1 MDNPEIHFA
10 FSSSEVNGLVLS
22 HVREHQF
29 AVIAGHLEGFLLI
42 LEVVLGERRVVLI
55 GSRFGRES
63 GLEVEERDWI
73 HFIILWACP
82 LVRAKEFEESVEKG
96 YGGGNQE
103 KHECFV
109 TEPRGARKEN
119 SESKEEGEE
128 GQDEGQYSERVLLV
142 EVLERGGSECGNPLS
157 GSELVVV
164 GMKSEETVIE
174 RRVLLLEIR
183 THSSLNIIRNYGLIK
198 GRTNTRMKC
207 HPLIDSQK
215 THFYLRSGRIERSP
229 LHLGQV
235 EFEHF

>member
-96 YGGGNQE
+96 NGGGNQE

-198 GRTNTRMKC
+198 GRTNTRMKSI
-207 HPLIDSQK
+207 H
-215 THFYLRSGRIERSP
+215 
-229 LHLGQV
+229 
-235 EFEHF
+235 